1 MPRPFGGPAP
11 VKADLALRERAVVTR
26 IQTPVVLLEHAPIAD
41 LHGAA
46 AMNRHDR
53 SGVSTSG
60 RLLDYVPPLLRAS
73 ELREVLSG
81 PEPEGSPRRSRG
93 GPLSRLPGHVRLQ
106 SRRGRGRGDGRRD
119 RPG

>member
-1 MPRPFGGPAP
+1 MPRPFGGPSP

-53 SGVSTSG
+53 SGVSKFG
-60 RLLDYVPPLLRAS
+60 RVLDDGTPLLRAA
-73 ELREVLSG
+73 ELRAVLSG
-81 PEPEGSPRRSRG
+81 PKTQRAIPDVREVVLCLGS
-93 GPLSRLPGHVRLQ
+93 
-106 SRRGRGRGDGRRD
+106 
-119 RPG
+119 RPMFVFKAAV

>member
-1 MPRPFGGPAP
+1 MPRPFGGPSP

-53 SGVSTSG
+53 SGVSTFG
-60 RLLDYVPPLLRAS
+60 RLLDDVTPFAPSRRAPRGL
-73 ELREVLSG
+73 ERTRKREG
-81 PEPEGSPRRSRG
+81 APRRSRG
-93 GPLSRLPGHVRLQ
+93 GPLSRLP
-106 SRRGRGRGDGRRD
+106 
-119 RPG
+119 

>member
-53 SGVSTSG
+53 SGVSTFG
-60 RLLDYVPPLLRAS
+60 RLLDDVTPFAPSA
-73 ELREVLSG
+73 ELRQVLSG
-81 PEPEGSPRRSRG
+81 PENQRGSPRRSRG
-93 GPLSRLPGHVRLQ
+93 GPLSRLP
-106 SRRGRGRGDGRRD
+106 
-119 RPG
+119 

>member
-46 AMNRHDR
+46 AMNRHDC
-53 SGVSTSG
+53 SGVSTFG
-60 RLLDYVPPLLRAS
+60 RLLDDVTPLLRAA

-81 PEPEGSPRRSRG
+81 PETGGLSSTLER

-106 SRRGRGRGDGRRD
+106 SRGGGGRGDGRRD